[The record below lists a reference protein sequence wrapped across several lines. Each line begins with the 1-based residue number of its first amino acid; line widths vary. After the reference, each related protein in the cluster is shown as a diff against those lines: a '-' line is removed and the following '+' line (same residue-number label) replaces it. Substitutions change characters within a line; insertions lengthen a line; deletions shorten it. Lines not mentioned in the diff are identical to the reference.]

1 MRLETLVLL
10 CNPGAVRQLELGFA
24 LGQRFSSAGTLQL
37 GKLLGRQDDGINT
50 AVFFNKHRL
59 GFGQGA
65 HGAKTVFG
73 LGGGDMHVRSPECI
87 DGYFSHYTE
96 GQLAPANVSQ
106 MA

>member
-73 LGGGDMHVRSPECI
+73 LGGGDMHGGSPECI

-96 GQLAPANVSQ
+96 RQLAPANVSQ